1 MKIEIKENQIIF
13 TRTFKAQPKHIFQ
26 AYTDATLF
34 KQWFHPEGT
43 TLEIYEFDV
52 RDGGSAFFAIHA
64 PQGSSYTV
72 THYNEITRPNIIDY
86 YDYFAT
92 PDGEIDKSMAGM
104 HNNINI
110 QDMGNGVSQLTA
122 TSILPDA
129 KSAQQLLEMG
139 VEEGMNSTFDN
150 LERLLDTK

>member
-1 MKIEIKENQIIF
+1 MTIEIKENKIIF
-13 TRTFKAQPKHIFQ
+13 TRTFKAKPQDIFQ

-52 RDGGSAFFAIHA
+52 REGGSAFFAIHA
-64 PQGSSYTV
+64 SQGSSYTV
-72 THYNEITRPNIIDY
+72 TRYNEVRKPNLMDY

-104 HNNINI
+104 HNNIKI
-110 QDMGNGVSQLTA
+110 QDMGGGVSQLTA
-122 TSILPDA
+122 TSVLPDA
-129 KSAQQLLEMG
+129 KSAQQLLDMG

-150 LERLLDTK
+150 LERLLATI